1 MHKSLYRE
9 ISFNNVKNALEII
22 NFESYLDYTK
32 HFILQVDNSGEGLDY
47 ILIQERWNF
56 FASYI

>member
-32 HFILQVDNSGEGLDY
+32 PFILQVDNSGEGLDY
-47 ILIQERWNF
+47 ILIQER
-56 FASYI
+56 